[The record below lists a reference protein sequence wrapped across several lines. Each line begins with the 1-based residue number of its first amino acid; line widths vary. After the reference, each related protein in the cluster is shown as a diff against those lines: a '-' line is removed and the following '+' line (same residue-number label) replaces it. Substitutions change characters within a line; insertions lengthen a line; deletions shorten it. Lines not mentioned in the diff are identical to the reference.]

1 MTGFSAMARRIAA
14 GVLALFLLAPGAGA
28 QTAFAPAV
36 VVNDD
41 IITWYDIEQRA
52 RLLQVNG
59 AEGGPRLNAAAL
71 EQLIDD
77 RLRLQA
83 GERFNLSAS
92 PQEVESGRAEFAGRI
107 GVDQSTLT
115 QRMSS
120 LDVAPGALDSFVESQ
135 IVWRKLVNGR
145 FANRATPTEVELDQ
159 EIAIAAS
166 GTTRS
171 FRLSELAIPS
181 GPGQEA
187 AARGEVERVLDAL
200 SRGQDFAALAR
211 RFSRA
216 PSAAN
221 GGDVGWV
228 PETVLPPGLAEIIA
242 ATPPGGVTQPI
253 ETPGAISL
261 YRVEDTR
268 SETPPWARETE
279 MSLRRVMV
287 PIGEGGEDAARAQAE
302 EIRAQTQGCGDIG
315 GPAAEAVVEPIDAKL
330 VSTLPGPVRDVVRLL
345 QSGQASRPVTSESS
359 VDIFVVCSRT
369 GGVDDATR
377 AQLREQIRDQR
388 LARLAE
394 GYLQELRREAVIER
408 R

>member
-41 IITWYDIEQRA
+41 VITWYDIEQRA

-59 AEGGPRLNAAAL
+59 AESGPRLNAAAL

-77 RLRLQA
+77 RLRLKA

-92 PQEVESGRAEFAGRI
+92 PEEIEAGRAEFAGRI
-107 GVDQSTLT
+107 GVDAPTLM

-120 LDVAPGALDSFVESQ
+120 LGVAPAALDSFVESQ

-145 FANRATPTEVELDQ
+145 FSSRATPTEVELDQ

-181 GPGQEA
+181 GPGQEE
-187 AARGEVERVLDAL
+187 AARGEIGRVLDGL
-200 SRGQDFAALAR
+200 SRGQDFASLAR

-268 SETPPWARETE
+268 SETPPWAREAE
-279 MSLRRVMV
+279 MSLQRVMV
-287 PIGEGGEDAARAQAE
+287 PIGEGGEEAARAQAE

-330 VSTLPGPVRDVVRLL
+330 VSALPGPVRDVVRLL

-359 VDIFVVCSRT
+359 VDIFVVCSRS